1 MDKNELPEQAAR
13 QNSENKPVDFSDLG
27 PLFSADHP
35 EEKNASAVD
44 FSDLGPL
51 FDGSRENPEPE
62 SSEDAAYTPRFA
74 KEQEDSQ
81 NKEDSQEPYNPLF
94 AQEQEEMAQDTD
106 EEISDEEGP
115 QEPYAPLFAQ
125 EQEVTEETDGDI
137 SNEEAT
143 QEPYAPLFAQEQE
156 EVETDGEFS
165 DEEATQEPYN
175 PLFAQEQEEVTEETG
190 GEISNEEVPQEP
202 YDPNFVED
210 AENSS
215 VEFSN
220 LGPLFGQAP
229 QAEAVEDPASFSP
242 VLPGE
247 AAWLLKK
254 LNDLPRDSS
263 ETAPEVPV
271 EIPAESSVIAQKPQP
286 QESAPQE
293 MPLPTEEVPEEV
305 EIPEDEELAQEE
317 PVQELQNPEEP
328 QEEEIPE
335 NQELQEAPVQE
346 QTEESVDGEAPE
358 EEASAQVE
366 PPKKHPR
373 KGPVRKGRPKRK
385 KGEGFFGIPNLL
397 VTAVWIGITVLI
409 GVTLGRMIWVCAA
422 DVLAF
427 GRDDQPV
434 TITIYEADTIDDI
447 TRKLHEGHLIRYPG
461 LFKLYASLAV
471 DDDEIQPG
479 IWDLNTR
486 YDYHALVSMMS
497 PSSSR
502 DVVEVMIP
510 EGYSCRQI
518 FALLEEEKICTATD
532 LASYAASGELDDY
545 WFLEGVPRGEINCL
559 EGFLFPDTY
568 QFYKNDSPRSVL
580 QKMLSNF
587 ETRFDE
593 EMQAQIGTLNDHLA
607 SLMRKGGHGE
617 DYIAS
622 HRFGV
627 RDVINVAS
635 LIEKE
640 TSSAEEGYTIASVIY
655 NRLFNWGDNI
665 PYLNIDATIIYA
677 LGGKTNLTQEDLK
690 VDSPYNT
697 YTNTGL
703 TPGPIANPGLSS
715 IRAALDPAET
725 DYYYYVLDP
734 AQGSHRFSTTYDEHK
749 ANIAS
754 IGG

>member
-1 MDKNELPEQAAR
+1 MDKNELSEQAGR
-13 QNSENKPVDFSDLG
+13 QNTEKKPVDFSDLG
-27 PLFSADHP
+27 PLFSADHS
-35 EEKNASAVD
+35 EEKITSAEETSD
-44 FSDLGPL
+44 FGSLW
-51 FDGSRENPEPE
+51 DGSQENPEPK
-62 SSEDAAYTPRFA
+62 SSEDAAYAPRFA
-74 KEQEDSQ
+74 KEQADAQ
-81 NKEDSQEPYNPLF
+81 NKEDSQKAYTPLF
-94 AQEQEEMAQDTD
+94 AQEQEEIAQDTD
-106 EEISDEEGP
+106 EDIPDGEGP

-125 EQEVTEETDGDI
+125 EREEVDAEGESPEGET
-137 SNEEAT
+137 
-143 QEPYAPLFAQEQE
+143 AQEHCNSNFME
-156 EVETDGEFS
+156 DSEPSPVEFS
-165 DEEATQEPYN
+165 D
-175 PLFAQEQEEVTEETG
+175 
-190 GEISNEEVPQEP
+190 
-202 YDPNFVED
+202 
-210 AENSS
+210 
-215 VEFSN
+215 
-220 LGPLFGQAP
+220 LGPLFAQAP
-229 QAEAVEDPASFSP
+229 QAESETMPASFSP

-263 ETAPEVPV
+263 KTVPEAPV
-271 EIPAESSVIAQKPQP
+271 ESPAGASLTAQMPLP
-286 QESAPQE
+286 QEPAPQE
-293 MPLPTEEVPEEV
+293 APLPTEEVPEEAAV
-305 EIPEDEELAQEE
+305 PEGEGFAQQEPVREPQAPEELQEE
-317 PVQELQNPEEP
+317 Q
-328 QEEEIPE
+328 IPE
-335 NQELQEAPVQE
+335 NQELREPSAQE
-346 QTEESVDGEAPE
+346 QTEGAAEEHAPDTE
-358 EEASAQVE
+358 VPPQVE
-366 PPKKHPR
+366 KPQKSPR
-373 KGPVRKGRPKRK
+373 KGSRPVRKGRPKRK

-397 VTAVWIGITVLI
+397 VTAVWIGITILI

-447 TRKLHEGHLIRYPG
+447 ARKLHEGELIHYPG

-502 DVVEVMIP
+502 DVVELMIP

-518 FALLEEEKICTATD
+518 FALLEENKICTATD
-532 LASYAASGELDDY
+532 LASYAANGELDDY
-545 WFLEGVPRGEINCL
+545 WFLEGVPRGEVNCL

-568 QFYKNDSPRSVL
+568 QFYKNDAPRSVL

-593 EMQAQIGTLNDHLA
+593 EMKAQINTLNDHLA
-607 SLMRKGGHGE
+607 GLMRKNGHGD

-622 HRFGV
+622 HRFDI

-697 YTNTGL
+697 YTHTGL

-715 IRAALDPAET
+715 IRAALAPAET

>member
-1 MDKNELPEQAAR
+1 MDKNELPEQAGR
-13 QNSENKPVDFSDLG
+13 QNTDNKPVDFSDLG
-27 PLFSADHP
+27 PLFSADCP
-35 EEKNASAVD
+35 KEKNASAEI
-44 FSDLGPL
+44 FSDFGPL
-51 FDGSRENPEPE
+51 LDGAQENPEPE

-74 KEQEDSQ
+74 KGQEAPLNQ
-81 NKEDSQEPYNPLF
+81 EDSQEPYNPLF
-94 AQEQEEMAQDTD
+94 AQEQEEIAQDTD
-106 EEISDEEGP
+106 EEISDVEGP
-115 QEPYAPLFAQ
+115 QEPYTPLFAQEPEEAEADEELSDEEAPREPYDPLFAQ
-125 EQEVTEETDGDI
+125 EQEEVEADEELSD
-137 SNEEAT
+137 EEAA

-156 EVETDGEFS
+156 EAEADGELS
-165 DEEATQEPYN
+165 DEE
-175 PLFAQEQEEVTEETG
+175 VT
-190 GEISNEEVPQEP
+190 QEP

-210 AENSS
+210 AENPS
-215 VEFSN
+215 VEFSD
-220 LGPLFGQAP
+220 LGPLFAQAP
-229 QAEAVEDPASFSP
+229 QEEVAEDPAPFSP

-263 ETAPEVPV
+263 ETAPEAPV
-271 EIPAESSVIAQKPQP
+271 EIPAESPVIAQKPQL

-293 MPLPTEEVPEEV
+293 TPLPTEEVPEEV
-305 EIPEDEELAQEE
+305 EIPEEEALAQEQ
-317 PVQELQNPEEP
+317 PVRQPQTPEEP
-328 QEEEIPE
+328 QEAQIPE
-335 NQELQEAPVQE
+335 NQEFLESSVQE
-346 QTEESVDGEAPE
+346 QTEEATEGDIPDMEVPS
-358 EEASAQVE
+358 QVE
-366 PPKKHPR
+366 MPQKPSR
-373 KGPVRKGRPKRK
+373 KGSRPVRKGRPKRK

-397 VTAVWIGITVLI
+397 VTAVWIGITILI

-447 TRKLHEGHLIRYPG
+447 ARKLHEGQLIHYPG

-502 DVVEVMIP
+502 DVVELMIP

-518 FALLEEEKICTATD
+518 FALLEENKICTATD
-532 LASYAASGELDDY
+532 LASYAANGELDDY
-545 WFLEGVPRGEINCL
+545 WFLEGVPRGEVNCL

-568 QFYKNDSPRSVL
+568 QFYKNDAPRSVL

-593 EMQAQIGTLNDHLA
+593 EMRAQINTLNDHLA
-607 SLMRKGGHGE
+607 GLMRKNGHGD

-622 HRFGV
+622 HRFDI

-655 NRLFNWGDNI
+655 NRLFNWGDNV

-703 TPGPIANPGLSS
+703 TPGPIANPGLAS
-715 IRAALDPAET
+715 IRAALNPAET